1 MEALN
6 NNDLK
11 RYVRAIFDLESSV
24 YSQNQR
30 IDAFA
35 SFVQRKVQS
44 YAPSE
49 VPEELGGVLHC
60 SFYRPAL
67 FRYLSLW
74 GRCDCSNWHRCCWN
88 LAISC

>member
-30 IDAFA
+30 IDAFT

-49 VPEELGGVLHC
+49 VPEELGGGSPQLFLLSYITSV
-60 SFYRPAL
+60 SF
-67 FRYLSLW
+67 SL
-74 GRCDCSNWHRCCWN
+74 GEV
-88 LAISC
+88 